1 MDDEAYES
9 IFRPVI
15 AKVMEQ
21 YQPGVVV
28 MCCGADSL
36 SGDRVGCWNLSFR
49 GHAAVLEYVK
59 TFNLPMLVL
68 GGGGYTIRNVARCWC
83 YETSRLLN
91 QHIPDSIPWHE
102 YMDYYAPEYK
112 LHVPVS
118 NMENENSRESLE
130 KTKNKILEQ
139 LSQLEHAPN
148 AQMMTSQPGARRA
161 PEVFAGD
168 SDDDDVWDPDTRSIR
183 GKRCH
188 LAEHFDDTDEGDTMD
203 TERLGLNDFLDCGC
217 FGCCS
222 CA

>member
-1 MDDEAYES
+1 
-9 IFRPVI
+9 
-15 AKVMEQ
+15 
-21 YQPGVVV
+21 
-28 MCCGADSL
+28 
-36 SGDRVGCWNLSFR
+36 
-49 GHAAVLEYVK
+49 
-59 TFNLPMLVL
+59 
-68 GGGGYTIRNVARCWC
+68 
-83 YETSRLLN
+83 
-91 QHIPDSIPWHE
+91 
-102 YMDYYAPEYK
+102 
-112 LHVPVS
+112 
-118 NMENENSRESLE
+118 MENENSRESLE

-168 SDDDDVWDPDTRSIR
+168 SEDDDVWDADARSIR